1 MRSMFRTGLVVLV
14 VVALVGGGLVA
25 MAADK
30 GAKPVSGEITVVS
43 ADGKKIT
50 VADKEYNI
58 ADAKIT
64 VDGKDGAAA
73 DLKVG
78 MKAKL
83 TIEGEKV
90 TVVEVKAAGGGG
102 KKKKQ

>member
-1 MRSMFRTGLVVLV
+1 MRSIFRTGLVVLL

-30 GAKPVSGEITVVS
+30 GAKPVSGEITAIDGTKITISDKGYDVTGAKVTI
-43 ADGKKIT
+43 DGK
-50 VADKEYNI
+50 E
-58 ADAKIT
+58 
-64 VDGKDGAAA
+64 GAVG

-90 TVVEVKAAGGGG
+90 TVVEVKAAGGG
-102 KKKKQ
+102 KKKKE

>member
-1 MRSMFRTGLVVLV
+1 MRSMFRTGLVVLL

-30 GAKPVSGEITVVS
+30 GAKPVSGEITKVEGS
-43 ADGKKIT
+43 KIT
-50 VADKEYNI
+50 ISDKEY
-58 ADAKIT
+58 DVSGAKVTIE
-64 VDGKDGAAA
+64 GKDGEAK

-83 TIEGEKV
+83 TLDGDKV
-90 TVVEVKAAGGGG
+90 TKVVVGAKG
-102 KKKKQ
+102 K